1 MTRPRRGRAIWMI
14 TALMAV
20 IYVIAAIFII
30 DRVNEARGLIEH
42 TFRTGSWGASQLV
55 QEYDRLII
63 AGYKADIAR
72 TPDAYDD
79 LQQRYDLLWS
89 RLDILSTGVETSG
102 VRSIPGVM
110 DILTQFRAALQ
121 ALDERLG
128 ASSGNGFT
136 DPAAAP
142 ALMREALG
150 PFDFRLRE
158 IQRKAL
164 IQDEYVYNRHDLN
177 QAATHLGL
185 LLGGMLALGL
195 AIVGIALGQTWRANA
210 LRRDAISARVEALRL
225 NLAISASSDGIA
237 LTDADGRF
245 TQMNDTH
252 RKMFGIS
259 SLQSGIGMHWTEL
272 YGDTERERLQ
282 NVMLPALQ
290 RDHHWHGSTVG
301 RTLSGQ
307 LIEQEISLTLLED
320 GGILCITR
328 DVTASRADER
338 ARRLLEEQLLVA
350 QKMEAVGR
358 LTSGFAHDFNNVL
371 ASIQGYAEILHDDAL
386 ESSPERRFARQILTA
401 TKRGRT
407 LVERILGFGRPARDG
422 AESCDLGAAIE
433 EAIGLLSGAMPP
445 SITLSSEGAT
455 PGVTVGLSSDQ
466 LMQVLMNLGVNAR
479 DALGGRQGSI
489 HLAVGEAPLPEGW
502 ARVTMGHRRPGTP
515 YACVRVEDKGDGIP
529 EDQLIR
535 IFEPFFTTKVAGE
548 GTGLGLA
555 AVHSI
560 VSACGGEIILA
571 SKPGE
576 GTRFDLYLPQTTQA
590 ALPSPIAQPKAAPQP
605 KMRILIA
612 EDDEMLCEAL
622 AEALERHGFTVHVVH
637 DARAAMAHLDRH
649 PGEID
654 VLLTDEA
661 MPVMRGSEMIRQL
674 RAAGSRLPIVLWS
687 ANADP
692 ALLETE
698 GLIGTASTVEF
709 CRKPASTNDLIAAIN
724 RAVAAK

>member
-1 MTRPRRGRAIWMI
+1 MTRLRRSRALWII
-14 TALMAV
+14 TALMAAV
-20 IYVIAAIFII
+20 YIIAAAFII

-42 TFRTGSWGASQLV
+42 TYRTGSWAASQLV
-55 QEYDRLII
+55 QEYDRLTI
-63 AGYKADIAR
+63 AGYRADITR
-72 TPDAYDD
+72 TPEAYDD

-102 VRSIPGVM
+102 VRAIPGVPE
-110 DILTQFRAALQ
+110 ILAEFRTALQ
-121 ALDERLG
+121 SLDESLG
-128 ASSGNGFT
+128 TRSGNGFA
-136 DPAAAP
+136 DPAAAA
-142 ALMREALG
+142 ALIRQALG

-164 IQDEYVYNRHDLN
+164 IQDEYIYNRHDLG

-195 AIVGIALGQTWRANA
+195 AIVGIALGQIWRANA

-245 TQMNDTH
+245 IQMNDTH
-252 RKMFGIS
+252 RKMFGIPAR
-259 SLQSGIGMHWTEL
+259 QTGIGMHWTEL
-272 YGDTERERLQ
+272 YGDTERERLH

-290 RDHHWHGSTVG
+290 RDHHWHGGTVG

-307 LIEQEISLTLLED
+307 LIEQEISLTLLDD

-371 ASIQGYAEILHDDAL
+371 ASIQGYAEILHDDAP
-386 ESSPERRFARQILTA
+386 ETSPERRFTGQILTA

-422 AESCDLGAAIE
+422 AESCDLGAAVE

-445 SITLSSEGAT
+445 SIALSSEGTA

-479 DALGGRQGSI
+479 DALGDRQGTI
-489 HLAVGEAPLPEGW
+489 HLAIGEAPLPEGW
-502 ARVTMGHRRPGTP
+502 GHVTIGHRRPGTP
-515 YACVRVEDKGDGIP
+515 YACVRVEDKGEGIP
-529 EDQLIR
+529 EDQLVR
-535 IFEPFFTTKVAGE
+535 IFEPFFTTKVAGA

-560 VSACGGEIILA
+560 MTGCGGEITLA

-576 GTRFDLYLPQTTQA
+576 GTRFDLHLPLTALAVQSSPDTT
-590 ALPSPIAQPKAAPQP
+590 PIAATRPKL
-605 KMRILIA
+605 RILIA

-637 DARAAMAHLDRH
+637 DARAALDHLDKH
-649 PGEID
+649 PGAID

-692 ALLETE
+692 ALLEAE

-724 RAVAAK
+724 RVVAAG